1 MIWLVAEVCTVFV
14 VSAEGS
20 VVWRTGTEENTGRQ
34 IVVSRFKE
42 LIYLSWNSRLNG
54 KICPLLNTK
63 KESRKKYIL
72 YGYSK
77 RNCLCN
83 REKEGRMEGKMAPQ
97 MAATVLC
104 SSVFVLFCLF
114 FLFFVSQTRS
124 VLPGMNCLNIRQNT
138 PQNLLPDLIIRTFC
152 WTL

>member
-1 MIWLVAEVCTVFV
+1 MIKMHRIKVPWTLTLYNLSSNSDLTCSRSLHCVCSICRGFRRLEDRNRRKHWETDC
-14 VSAEGS
+14 S
-20 VVWRTGTEENTGRQ
+20 VQ
-34 IVVSRFKE
+34 IKE

-83 REKEGRMEGKMAPQ
+83 REKEGRMEGRWRLRWQLQCFALQ
-97 MAATVLC
+97 C
-104 SSVFVLFCLF
+104 SYCFCLF

-124 VLPGMNCLNIRQNT
+124 VLPGMNC
-138 PQNLLPDLIIRTFC
+138 
-152 WTL
+152 